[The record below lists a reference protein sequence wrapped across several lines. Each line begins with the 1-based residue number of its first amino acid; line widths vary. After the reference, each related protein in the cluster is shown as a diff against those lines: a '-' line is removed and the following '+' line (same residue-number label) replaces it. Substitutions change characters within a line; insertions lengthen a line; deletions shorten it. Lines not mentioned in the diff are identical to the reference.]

1 MALTVLRNS
10 IFALPRMKVLL
21 LLAATLMLFPQQGF
35 AWTPEIKAAAEAVAN
50 GTATPQQKALAFR
63 SNFELNMMA
72 EQGEIP
78 LEQYQKVQ
86 NVFSEQAQEIMKVA
100 AQDAGLGFEPQAVD
114 PNKPA
119 TPKPGTDVDGHLIRR
134 PGAPDQQITAKDV
147 ANARQSFND
156 RVNAYLKD
164 NGLEPL
170 ENPSRQLKAD
180 NMPAEGITPQEAS
193 ASANYL
199 NKDGGTAYSDPVA
212 ADVEAYLRGAGPKPS
227 SLVDWGRYVSEQQ
240 RQIMNHDH
248 TDHLTDEITK
258 GANAEKGSQE
268 YIDAQT
274 KKGEVQLEA
283 EQTGKYQERINRT
296 ATAVGKEF
304 GTPADLPGTIGRAA
318 SELVT
323 ANRGPSMSPI
333 AAIVDSLRENTT
345 LRNTESFVDTVARI
359 AQQNPE
365 LRAEAN
371 QAIAEATRN
380 LSPSQRGAIVER
392 IGSDAALGGENAA
405 SQLAEAMRNNPV
417 PDTGQQL
424 NSKLTQ
430 PAAAKPDEPQLGAS
444 PEGKPGNIVSTID
457 EAAGNAIGVG
467 ELGAEAGIARQ
478 GLNTLGGGAAT
489 VLGTALTAK
498 QLGQNIGEY
507 AEGISRG
514 MDSNTTDKEASQGF
528 QQAQNAA
535 NNTAILGTVG
545 AAAAASPVIVG
556 GTLTGIGAYQGTRHV
571 LENTETGKK
580 VDAAVLNAMDGAMQ
594 KGEAASEGI
603 KSALGV
609 ETQQQRDQNQLDALR
624 AAFERALERGDIS
637 IKDGHTKEELME
649 LLSHTDASNFQASLG
664 AVVERRPA
672 KSGTTEK
679 PADKDNS
686 DASKTQNAKA
696 PADSDDSAAS
706 DDDATDDNSGG
717 TEQETT
723 KEPAGE
729 DSGSGAALDDPTE
742 DNIGATEPDTTEDN
756 SAAIEPGN
764 VQEPA
769 DAVSSATEEDNNAAS
784 EPDTTGE
791 PADEDNNAAAK
802 PDTTDDNSGATET
815 DTSDQTTDNSGA
827 DSGGSDD
834 SDCGCGDTDNSGA
847 TEPDTTEDPAIE
859 DDNAAAE
866 SEATQEPTDVDNGA
880 TDEDNSAAAEPDT
893 TEDDSGA
900 TQPDDAQESA
910 DDDNSAATATTDED
924 GAADETDPDDEIR
937 ATCAAN
943 PNCQLE

>member
-1 MALTVLRNS
+1 MTPTVHRTS
-10 IFALPRMKVLL
+10 IGSRLASTICVASHAACGSRARTKCSRRFTSCILSAM
-21 LLAATLMLFPQQGF
+21 LLASVCVLVPQQGF
-35 AWTPEIKAAAEAVAN
+35 AWTPEIKAAAQAVAN
-50 GTATPQQKALAFR
+50 GTATPQQRALAFR
-63 SNFELNMMA
+63 SNFDLNMMA
-72 EQGEIP
+72 EQGEISLP
-78 LEQYQKVQ
+78 DYQKVQ
-86 NVFSEQAQEIMKVA
+86 NVFSQQAQEIMKAA

-156 RVNAYLKD
+156 RVNAYLKE
-164 NGLEPL
+164 NGLDSL

-180 NMPAEGITPQEAS
+180 NMPAEAITPQEERAAS
-193 ASANYL
+193 NYI

-212 ADVEAYLRGAGPKPS
+212 AVVEGYLRVGGQKP
-227 SLVDWGRYVSEQQ
+227 SLVDWARYVSEQQ

-248 TDHLTDEITK
+248 TDHLTDAISS
-258 GANAEKGSQE
+258 GSNAEEGTQE
-268 YIDAQT
+268 YIDVQN

-283 EQTGKYQERINRT
+283 EQTGKYQERINRA
-296 ATAVGKEF
+296 ATAAGKQSGAPAELPTNPDVD
-304 GTPADLPGTIGRAA
+304 GHLTPTKGRAA
-318 SELVT
+318 SERVT
-323 ANRGPSMSPI
+323 QNRGPGMEND

-359 AQQNPE
+359 AKQNPE

-371 QAIAEATRN
+371 EAIAEATRN

-430 PAAAKPDEPQLGAS
+430 PAPAEPEAPQLGARS
-444 PEGKPGNIVSTID
+444 EGKPGNIVSTID

-478 GLNTLGGGAAT
+478 GLNTLGGGAAM

-514 MDSNTTDKEASQGF
+514 MDANTTDKEANQGF

-535 NNTAILGTVG
+535 NSTAILGTVG
-545 AAAAASPVIVG
+545 AAAAASPVIIG
-556 GTLTGIGAYQGTRHV
+556 GTLTGIGVYQGTRHV

-624 AAFERALERGDIS
+624 AAFERALARGDIS

-664 AVVERRPA
+664 AVVERHPA
-672 KSGTTEK
+672 PPDTTEK
-679 PADKDNS
+679 PADKDNG
-686 DASKTQNAKA
+686 DASKSQNAKA
-696 PADSDDSAAS
+696 PADADDSAAS
-706 DDDATDDNSGG
+706 EEDTTEEPADDDNAEAS
-717 TEQETT
+717 
-723 KEPAGE
+723 
-729 DSGSGAALDDPTE
+729 
-742 DNIGATEPDTTEDN
+742 EPDTAQTPVTEDN
-756 SAAIEPGN
+756 SAA
-764 VQEPA
+764 
-769 DAVSSATEEDNNAAS
+769 T
-784 EPDTTGE
+784 EPDAAQE
-791 PADEDNNAAAK
+791 PADEDSGAAGEDDSAAT
-802 PDTTDDNSGATET
+802 PTEDNSAATEPG
-815 DTSDQTTDNSGA
+815 TSDQSTDNNGA

-834 SDCGCGDTDNSGA
+834 SDCGCGDADN
-847 TEPDTTEDPAIE
+847 
-859 DDNAAAE
+859 N
-866 SEATQEPTDVDNGA
+866 
-880 TDEDNSAAAEPDT
+880 AAAEPDT
-893 TEDDSGA
+893 T
-900 TQPDDAQESA
+900 QEPA
-910 DDDNSAATATTDED
+910 DVDNSAVSEPDTTDD
-924 GAADETDPDDEIR
+924 NAGANEPDPDAELI

-943 PNCQLE
+943 PNCQME